1 MILGTQHHDLSDKRP
16 PRQTPIA
23 RFCSFFQAICKSPAL
38 DTVDAGRGSINQS
51 GPLRVLIVEIL
62 MRLVG
67 AICNV
72 DLSNFEQSWPW
83 WWTKLDNGRRWE
95 SRDVPNSRL

>member
-1 MILGTQHHDLSDKRP
+1 MICPTNVPRPKRP
-16 PRQTPIA
+16 LHDFVLCFGRYA
-23 RFCSFFQAICKSPAL
+23 NPAL
-38 DTVDAGRGSINQS
+38 DTVDAGRSSINQS

-72 DLSNFEQSWPW
+72 DLSNFE
-83 WWTKLDNGRRWE
+83 
-95 SRDVPNSRL
+95 